1 MPDAKLDREA
11 LNAIARYAYGSGFF
25 GEGESGGRGNMGLLK
40 GSDGRLRVI
49 KFNTHRGEGGEVT
62 RDQIDASN
70 FLREQLLT
78 LARNFG
84 KSNDVIQL
92 IRQELGLA
100 QDDNRP
106 PQSLLTRKVVATV
119 VKMIDQDIWQHI
131 KRTDDG
137 SGEFKLSTLKSRS
150 NNMEFSSVK
159 AEKLGLVTDDAVNR
173 NRNTFMSKTVS
184 TAIGDLQSVPSYLAM
199 TPTAMKSF
207 RFVIDETLKLW
218 QESKFSSEVETQLAA
233 SGESERDMGPEKIKI
248 KQQLENMVRVNF
260 ARMLIIS
267 GKVDEARAY
276 VLKNAKT
283 VDAWDSFK
291 PLQSICGGV
300 NANVLKNDPNL
311 QKWFLMSL
319 NRFRKDSRYS
329 WELYHPVGEDGTNDI
344 CDPLAG
350 YPGTYGRQYGAAH
363 NYSSDEKKVSKGWE
377 VVDPDLQERLELWDE
392 VDKLPK
398 GFLPKLQM
406 NEVRGAISGT
416 HAKFVKEDVRA
427 ALNVYKAPIDRQAFV
442 NRLVAAYERV
452 APEGGGDPRQKL
464 DALLT
469 RLQVMVFS
477 SYLKNPDTRARTLS
491 VEDCVAWIERNPA
504 FLRRLDRRLNLDQ
517 ANLDNL
523 KEAIKTKVQS
533 QFNYAVGKGKSFGN
547 TPEVGVYL
555 QSIREYD
562 EGELTID
569 GKDIPTVPSKN
580 FVRPSGAGDT
590 GTESCIRK
598 AATETLMTKID
609 NLAQRKLVS
618 FLLSMADGLEN
629 VVSAVADN
637 QKDVKSAVDI
647 MLEFLK
653 DGLSVIGNQNKRFC
667 DMTFEENGSIH
678 LKMTVGCGV
687 QINKFLGVPLLVN
700 VPLTNDSYDI
710 EITIPKSGADFKGGC
725 PDFTVDSIK
734 LSEVD
739 TQM

>member
-25 GEGESGGRGNMGLLK
+25 GEGENGGRGNMGLLK

-62 RDQIDASN
+62 RDQIKASN
-70 FLREQLLT
+70 FLRDQLLT

-119 VKMIDQDIWQHI
+119 VKMIDQDIWQNI

-137 SGEFKLSTLKSRS
+137 RGDFNLSTLKSRS
-150 NNMEFSSVK
+150 GNMEFDSVRN
-159 AEKLGLVTDDAVNR
+159 ERLGLVTDDAINR
-173 NRNTFMSKTVS
+173 SRNTFMSKTVS
-184 TAIGDLQSVPSYLAM
+184 DAIGVLQSVPSYLAM

-218 QESKFSSEVETQLAA
+218 QESKFSPEVETQLAVPGQ
-233 SGESERDMGPEKIKI
+233 SLRDMGPEKKKI

-260 ARMLIIS
+260 VRMLIIS

-283 VDAWDSFK
+283 VGAWDTFR
-291 PLQSICGGV
+291 LLESICR
-300 NANVLKNDPNL
+300 AQAETLRKDPNL
-311 QKWFLMSL
+311 QKCFLLAL

-344 CDPLAG
+344 CDPLVE
-350 YPGTYGRQYGAAH
+350 YPGTYGRQYGAAV
-363 NYSSDEKKVSKGWE
+363 NYSSDDKKVSKGWE
-377 VVDPDLQERLELWDE
+377 VVDPDLQERQELWDE

-398 GFLPKLQM
+398 GFLPKHQID
-406 NEVRGAISGT
+406 EVRGAISGA
-416 HAKFVKEDVRA
+416 HAKFAKEDIRA
-427 ALNVYKAPIDRQAFV
+427 ALNVYKTPIDRQAFV
-442 NRLVAAYERV
+442 DRLVAAYTKV
-452 APEGGGDPRQKL
+452 APSGGVVPRQKL

-469 RLQVMVFS
+469 RLQVVVFS
-477 SYLKNPDTRARTLS
+477 SWLKGSRQDALT
-491 VEDCVAWIERNPA
+491 VERCVKWLEDHPA

-523 KEAIKTKVQS
+523 KETIPGLIKS
-533 QFNYAVGKGKSFGN
+533 AFEGKDKGTNFGD
-547 TPEVGVYL
+547 TPETGVYML
-555 QSIREYD
+555 SIREYD

-580 FVRPSGAGDT
+580 FVMPSGAS
-590 GTESCIRK
+590 GTDSCIRK

-637 QKDVKSAVDI
+637 QKEVKSAGDI
-647 MLEFLK
+647 MLEFFK

-687 QINKFLGVPLLVN
+687 QINKFLGVPLHVN

-710 EITIPKSGADFKGGC
+710 EITIPKPGEDFKGGC
-725 PDFTVDSIK
+725 PEFTVDSIK

>member
-1 MPDAKLDREA
+1 MPDVKLDREA

-25 GEGESGGRGNMGLLK
+25 GEGENGGRGNMGLLK

-62 RDQIDASN
+62 RDQIKASN
-70 FLREQLLT
+70 FLRDQLLT

-84 KSNDVIQL
+84 KSEEVIQR
-92 IRQELGLA
+92 IRQELGLD
-100 QDDNRP
+100 QDGNQP
-106 PQSLLTRKVVATV
+106 PQSLLTRKVVAMV
-119 VKMIDQDIWQHI
+119 VKMIDQDIWQNI

-137 SGEFKLSTLKSRS
+137 RGDFNLSTLKSRS
-150 NNMEFSSVK
+150 GNMEFDSVRN
-159 AEKLGLVTDDAVNR
+159 ERLGLVTDDAINR
-173 NRNTFMSKTVS
+173 SRNTFMSKTVS
-184 TAIGDLQSVPSYLAM
+184 DAIGVLQSVPSYLAM

-218 QESKFSSEVETQLAA
+218 QESKFSPEVETQLAVPGQ
-233 SGESERDMGPEKIKI
+233 SLRDMGSEKKKI

-260 ARMLIIS
+260 VRMLIIS

-283 VDAWDSFK
+283 VGAWDTFR
-291 PLQSICGGV
+291 LLESICR
-300 NANVLKNDPNL
+300 AQAETLRKDPNL
-311 QKWFLMSL
+311 QKSFLLAL

-344 CDPLAG
+344 CDPLVE
-350 YPGTYGRQYGAAH
+350 YPGTYGRQYGAAF
-363 NYSSDEKKVSKGWE
+363 NYSSDDKKVSKGWE
-377 VVDPDLQERLELWDE
+377 VVDPDLQERQELWDE
-392 VDKLPK
+392 VDELPK
-398 GFLPKLQM
+398 GFLPKHQID
-406 NEVRGAISGT
+406 EVRGAISGA
-416 HAKFVKEDVRA
+416 HAKFAKEDIRA
-427 ALNVYKAPIDRQAFV
+427 ALNVYKTPIDRQPLV
-442 NRLVAAYERV
+442 DRLVAAYERV

-469 RLQVMVFS
+469 QLQVVVFS
-477 SYLKNPDTRARTLS
+477 SRLKGSRQDALT
-491 VEDCVAWIERNPA
+491 VERCVKWLEDHPA

-523 KEAIKTKVQS
+523 KKTIPGLIKS
-533 QFNYAVGKGKSFGN
+533 AFEGKDKGTNFGN
-547 TPEVGVYL
+547 TPETGVYML
-555 QSIREYD
+555 SIREYD

-580 FVRPSGAGDT
+580 FVMPSGAS
-590 GTESCIRK
+590 GTDSCIRK

-618 FLLSMADGLEN
+618 FLLSMADGLES
-629 VVSAVADN
+629 VMGDVTGN
-637 QKDVKSAVDI
+637 QKEVKSAGDI
-647 MLEFLK
+647 MLEFLN
-653 DGLSVIGNQNKRFC
+653 DGLRVTGNQNKRFC

-687 QINKFLGVPLLVN
+687 QLQQFLGVLLHVN

-710 EITIPKSGADFKGGC
+710 EITIPKPGADFKGGC
-725 PDFTVDSIK
+725 PEFTVDSIK

-739 TQM
+739 TQK

>member
-25 GEGESGGRGNMGLLK
+25 GEGENGGRGNMGLLK

-78 LARNFG
+78 LARNFR
-84 KSNDVIQL
+84 KSDDVIQL

-119 VKMIDQDIWQHI
+119 VKMIDQNIWQSI

-137 SGEFKLSTLKSRS
+137 SGDFKLSTLKSRS
-150 NNMEFSSVK
+150 GNMEFSSVK

-184 TAIGDLQSVPSYLAM
+184 VAIGDLQSEPNYFAM
-199 TPTAMKSF
+199 TLTDLKSF

-218 QESKFSSEVETQLAA
+218 QESKFSPEVETQLAA

-260 ARMLIIS
+260 VRMLIIN
-267 GKVDEARAY
+267 GKVDEAKAY
-276 VLKNAKT
+276 VLKKAKT
-283 VDAWDSFK
+283 VDAWDSFS
-291 PLQSICGGV
+291 PLVSICGS
-300 NANVLKNDPNL
+300 NAKALKDPNL

-319 NRFRKDSRYS
+319 NRFRQDSTRP
-329 WELYHPVGEDGTNDI
+329 WGLYHPVGEDGTNDI

-350 YPGTYGRQYGAAH
+350 YPGTYGRQYGTAVY
-363 NYSSDEKKVSKGWE
+363 NSYNEKKVSKGWE
-377 VVDPDLQERLELWDE
+377 VVDPDLQERQELRDE

-406 NEVRGAISGT
+406 NEVRGAISGA
-416 HAKFVKEDVRA
+416 HAGISKEDIRA
-427 ALNVYKAPIDRQAFV
+427 ALNVYKMPIDRQAFV

-452 APEGGGDPRQKL
+452 APEGGVVPRQKL

-469 RLQVMVFS
+469 RLQVVVFS

-491 VEDCVAWIERNPA
+491 VEDCVTWIEQNPA

-523 KEAIKTKVQS
+523 KEDIKKKVQS
-533 QFNYAVGKGKSFGN
+533 QFNYAVGKGKSFGD

-580 FVRPSGAGDT
+580 FVRPSGAGAS

-637 QKDVKSAVDI
+637 QKDVKSVGDI
-647 MLEFLK
+647 MLEFFK
-653 DGLSVIGNQNKRFC
+653 DGLGVIGTQNKRFC

-687 QINKFLGVPLLVN
+687 RIYQFLGVPLHVN

-710 EITIPKSGADFKGGC
+710 EITIPKPGADFKGGC

>member
-25 GEGESGGRGNMGLLK
+25 GEGENGGRGNMGLLK

-62 RDQIDASN
+62 RDQIKASN
-70 FLREQLLT
+70 FLRDQLLT

-84 KSNDVIQL
+84 KSEEVIQR

-106 PQSLLTRKVVATV
+106 PQSLLTRKVVAMV
-119 VKMIDQDIWQHI
+119 VKMIDQDIWQNI

-137 SGEFKLSTLKSRS
+137 RGDFNLSTLKSRS
-150 NNMEFSSVK
+150 GNMEFDSVRN
-159 AEKLGLVTDDAVNR
+159 ERLGLVTDDAINR
-173 NRNTFMSKTVS
+173 SRNTFMSKTVS
-184 TAIGDLQSVPSYLAM
+184 DAIGVLQSVPSYLAM

-218 QESKFSSEVETQLAA
+218 QESKFSPEVETQLAVPGQ
-233 SGESERDMGPEKIKI
+233 SLRDMGSEKKKI

-260 ARMLIIS
+260 VRMLIIS

-283 VDAWDSFK
+283 VGAWDSFK
-291 PLQSICGGV
+291 PLQITCGGV

-319 NRFRKDSRYS
+319 NRFRPDPRYS
-329 WELYHPVGEDGTNDI
+329 WRLYHPVGEDGTNDI

-350 YPGTYGRQYGAAH
+350 YPGTYGRQYGAAF
-363 NYSSDEKKVSKGWE
+363 NTCFDEKKVSKGWE
-377 VVDPDLQERLELWDE
+377 VVDPDLQERQELWDE

-398 GFLPKLQM
+398 GFLPKHQID
-406 NEVRGAISGT
+406 EVRGAISGA
-416 HAKFVKEDVRA
+416 HAKFAKEDIRA
-427 ALNVYKAPIDRQAFV
+427 ALNVYKTPIDRQAFV
-442 NRLVAAYERV
+442 DRLVAAYTKV
-452 APEGGGDPRQKL
+452 APSGGVVPRQKL

-469 RLQVMVFS
+469 RLQVVVFS
-477 SYLKNPDTRARTLS
+477 SWLKGSRQDALT
-491 VEDCVAWIERNPA
+491 VERCVKWLEDHPA

-523 KEAIKTKVQS
+523 KETIKTKVQS

-580 FVRPSGAGDT
+580 FVMPSGAS

-618 FLLSMADGLEN
+618 FLLSMADGLES
-629 VVSAVADN
+629 VMGDVTGN
-637 QKDVKSAVDI
+637 QKEVKSAGDI
-647 MLEFLK
+647 MLEFFK

-687 QINKFLGVPLLVN
+687 QINKFLGVPLHVN

-710 EITIPKSGADFKGGC
+710 EITIPKPGADFKGGC